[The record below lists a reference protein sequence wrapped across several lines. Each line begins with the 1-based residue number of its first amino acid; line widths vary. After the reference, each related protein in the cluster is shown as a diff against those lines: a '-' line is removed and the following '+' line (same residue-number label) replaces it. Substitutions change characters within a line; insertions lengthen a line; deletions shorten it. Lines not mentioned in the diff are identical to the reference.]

1 MNKKQRQKW
10 KNAKSASK
18 EPSKPPIAL
27 AHSSHFE
34 WGKTLSINLSLG
46 DVAQSYLSLSLLYMQ
61 VTAVRVS
68 FQEKMLISFSLIKS
82 FNPILA

>member
-18 EPSKPPIAL
+18 EPSKPAIAL

-34 WGKTLSINLSLG
+34 WGKTLNINLSLE
-46 DVAQSYLSLSLLYMQ
+46 DAARSLLLLSL
-61 VTAVRVS
+61 
-68 FQEKMLISFSLIKS
+68 
-82 FNPILA
+82 